1 MTLTQLSYYVRKFLP
16 FGIIGILMMFIF
28 FYVFKLL
35 LIVGPTTTPTTV
47 TYNTVFQKIKEP
59 VFADATPSSKFK
71 YILDT
76 IDGQPVVA
84 SAAGFVYYLPPSTTR
99 FGYRDKAVLMA
110 KTLGI
115 DTDTARYSLKNENT
129 AQFLTDQQTF
139 TVDITNFN
147 FTYLYDPPASDPVFT
162 DMQVPSPQAAT
173 VNATDFLKSMDR
185 YPEELAQGKS
195 NVVYLHLDPGT
206 KNLSVVQKAEEA
218 NMVEVDFY
226 RPDVEDTYP
235 IVTPKYFNS
244 PNYVVLVYNL
254 KDFKILRAQVKF
266 FEKSTEQ
273 VGIYPLRSGE
283 QAWKELQDGKG
294 KIVVS
299 HASAKD
305 NTIKIKQMF
314 LGYYDPD
321 NYQDYLE
328 PVFVFLG
335 EGNFA
340 AYIPAVSKDW
350 LAE

>member
-1 MTLTQLSYYVRKFLP
+1 MTLTELSFYVRKFLP

-28 FYVFKLL
+28 FYVFQLL
-35 LIVGPTTTPTTV
+35 LIVGPTKTNTQISF
-47 TYNTVFQKIKEP
+47 NTVFQKIKEP
-59 VFADATPSSKFK
+59 DIADATPSGKFK
-71 YILDT
+71 YVLDT

-84 SAAGFVYYLPPSTTR
+84 SSAGSVYYLPPSTTR

-115 DTDTARYSLKNENT
+115 DTDAARYSLKNETT
-129 AQFLTDQQTF
+129 AQFLTDQQSF

-147 FTYLYDPPASDPVFT
+147 FTYQYDPPASDPIFT
-162 DMQVPSPQAAT
+162 DLQVPSPEAAT
-173 VNATDFLKSMDR
+173 ANASDFLKSMDR
-185 YPEELAQGKS
+185 YPEELAQGKT
-195 NVVYLHLDPGT
+195 NIVYLHIEPGT
-206 KNLSVVQKAEEA
+206 KNLSVVQKPADA
-218 NMVEVDFY
+218 NMIEVDFY
-226 RPDVEDTYP
+226 RPDIDEYP
-235 IVTPKYFNS
+235 IVAPKYFNS
-244 PNYVVLVYNL
+244 PNYVVLLYNA

-273 VGIYPLRSGE
+273 VGIYPLRSGDE
-283 QAWKELQDGKG
+283 AWKQLQDGKG

-299 HASAKD
+299 PGTVPN

-321 NYQDYLE
+321 IYQDYLE

-340 AYIPAVSKDW
+340 AYVPAVSKDW
-350 LAE
+350 LTE